1 MSDNYN
7 SMNHDDS
14 DDEGGYMNNM
24 KRSHQNTKA
33 FKLNAGKH
41 TETLLNYV
49 EGDKE
54 TLLVLKKNIQTSI
67 D

>member
-7 SMNHDDS
+7 SMNHDES

-24 KRSHQNTKA
+24 KRSQQNAKS
-33 FKLNAGKH
+33 FKLSAGKH